1 MTLLENDAF
10 LTELAKLYVKSRAGG
25 NVVITMKRYDGAVKP
40 RTSATKSQENIDYK
54 CFFRAKYRNEKI
66 STTVNQKDV
75 NRFQLALFN
84 VLKSKMDALKKR
96 HFPAKTGARVIKKDN

>member
-1 MTLLENDAF
+1 MTLLDNDAF
-10 LTELAKLYVKSRAGG
+10 LTELGKLYVKSKTGG
-25 NVVITMKRYDGAVKP
+25 NVAVTIKRYDGAVKP
-40 RTSATKSQENIDYK
+40 RTAATKNQENIDYK

-66 STTVNQKDV
+66 STMVNQKDV
-75 NRFQLALFN
+75 NRFQLALSN